1 MFYQTPPNPLDWLT
15 WNFVG
20 WYIKVLGRFSNRSH
34 WFKLPL
40 PLVNTGILGPIVH
53 FSWSVGCRDFKF
65 GQITY
70 WGNEHTHIPVGLIG
84 LSYLYHQLAPELWG
98 LLCISPKVLVVETWN
113 LVRLYIEAMS
123 TLTHTHQH
131 KHMVQ
136 VTFTTGF
143 ALTDVCV
150 CVWRWT
156 PPKLLDISSWNFV
169 GWYNKELGRFSNRSH
184 WFKLPLPP
192 VSTGILEPIVHFSYS
207 VGCRDLKFGRIR
219 GLLISY
225 KYRLLLCDISS
236 RRALNLKALS
246 LSDISRRLALQL
258 KASSRCSKLGT
269 FRHTI
274 KVSCITQNTVNLWHT
289 IKASSKIKS
298 RRVILWDT
306 IKANSITQSILT
318 VTF

>member
-1 MFYQTPPNPLDWLT
+1 
-15 WNFVG
+15 
-20 WYIKVLGRFSNRSH
+20 
-34 WFKLPL
+34 
-40 PLVNTGILGPIVH
+40 
-53 FSWSVGCRDFKF
+53 
-65 GQITY
+65 
-70 WGNEHTHIPVGLIG
+70 
-84 LSYLYHQLAPELWG
+84 
-98 LLCISPKVLVVETWN
+98 
-113 LVRLYIEAMS
+113 
-123 TLTHTHQH
+123 
-131 KHMVQ
+131 MVQ

-274 KVSCITQNTVNLWHT
+274 KVSCITQNTVNLWLT
-289 IKASSKIKS
+289 IKVSSKIKS
-298 RRVILWDT
+298 RRIILWDT
-306 IKANSITQSILT
+306 IKANYITQSILT